1 MGGRRQSS
9 HEAETEGWGEMEWS
23 VIAVRQ
29 RTWVWLERRGLTRD
43 VLRDGIVVWA
53 CQRAFVV
60 ALLAFWQTMTHAL
73 YGVGQGLSVDG
84 LFQPLVS
91 YDGLRYAEIARNGY
105 DSLPQAAY
113 FPLYPL
119 LERAIAPVVGGQ
131 VAVAGLLLSNA
142 AALAAFILLCLL
154 VTRDVSAVVAR
165 RTLILLAVFPMSMFF
180 MAAYTES
187 LFLLFSVA
195 AFLAMRAQ
203 RWLLA
208 GGLIA
213 LATLTRA
220 TGVLLLIPLALEA
233 LACYGPGISGLI
245 SVLKTKGRSRFAL
258 AFALVLPLVTLLV
271 WRVFLDWHFGVSN
284 ALGRAV
290 ASSDWGRELSWPW
303 YGITQALLAN
313 AGRAALWVHTKATR
327 DLFFTF
333 VWLGCTVAMALRGTS
348 LPRGYTAYAVGSL
361 VLALAFPIHA
371 RPYDALNSVDRYML
385 VVFPCFVFAAQ
396 WSIASAVSWRI
407 LRIATPLV
415 LIVMSCFFALGG
427 FIG

>member
-1 MGGRRQSS
+1 MTP
-9 HEAETEGWGEMEWS
+9 AFY
-23 VIAVRQ
+23 VI
-29 RTWVWLERRGLTRD
+29 
-43 VLRDGIVVWA
+43 
-53 CQRAFVV
+53 
-60 ALLAFWQTMTHAL
+60 
-73 YGVGQGLSVDG
+73 GQGLSVDG

-91 YDGLRYAEIARNGY
+91 YDGLRSAEIAHNGY

-142 AALAAFILLCLL
+142 AALAAFVLLCLL

-245 SVLKTKGRSRFAL
+245 SGLKTKDRSRFAL

-313 AGRAALWVHTKATR
+313 AGRAPLWVHTKTTR
-327 DLFFTF
+327 DLFFTL
-333 VWLGCTVAMALRGTS
+333 VWLCCTVAMALRGTS